1 MSQDITATDLFCGAG
16 GSSQGLH
23 AAGVNVAMASNH
35 WRLAVD
41 SHNANFPGTRH
52 DCADISQVDPRR
64 YPRTDILWGS
74 PSCTKHSSA
83 NTNKAAQSEV
93 GPVDGE
99 LVPPLPEDAEQR
111 SRATMWDIVRFAEY
125 HQYRSVVVENV
136 VDVAKWVLFEPWL
149 QSMHRLG
156 YDHKLISLNSMFAG
170 GEGHKAA
177 AQSRDRLYV
186 AFWRNGDIAPD
197 FGFTPSAFCAPCGAD
212 VAAVQTFKRPDVTFG
227 KYRRQYVYSCPT
239 CSTVVEP
246 YSLSAASIIDWSVP
260 SQRIGD
266 REKPLADKTMARISA
281 GLEKYGK
288 DLLVPVEGRDGK
300 VAQPIDVVMRTQT
313 ARNETG
319 FLSMPFMTELRGGGS
334 HKVQRPVT
342 EPLSTVTASG
352 NHHGLVIP
360 DGAVKVDD
368 CSFRML
374 QPHEV
379 GAAMAFDSGYKV
391 LGSKR
396 EQVRMYGNAVTPPA
410 AQLIVSR
417 AVEALAGARQLVAA

>member
-1 MSQDITATDLFCGAG
+1 
-16 GSSQGLH
+16 
-23 AAGVNVAMASNH
+23 
-35 WRLAVD
+35 
-41 SHNANFPGTRH
+41 
-52 DCADISQVDPRR
+52 
-64 YPRTDILWGS
+64 
-74 PSCTKHSSA
+74 
-83 NTNKAAQSEV
+83 
-93 GPVDGE
+93 
-99 LVPPLPEDAEQR
+99 
-111 SRATMWDIVRFAEY
+111 
-125 HQYRSVVVENV
+125 
-136 VDVAKWVLFEPWL
+136 
-149 QSMHRLG
+149 
-156 YDHKLISLNSMFAG
+156 
-170 GEGHKAA
+170 
-177 AQSRDRLYV
+177 V